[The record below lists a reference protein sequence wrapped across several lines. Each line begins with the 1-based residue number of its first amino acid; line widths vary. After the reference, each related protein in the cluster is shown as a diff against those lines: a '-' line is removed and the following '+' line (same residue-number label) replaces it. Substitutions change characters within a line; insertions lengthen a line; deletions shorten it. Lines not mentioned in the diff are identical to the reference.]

1 MTDINKFSLGKDGKL
16 GEIDFSKIK
25 SGLKGSE
32 LIKDNE
38 KLKSIFSRIDKNGDG
53 KLDRTE
59 LDSLQELLAEL
70 SGDDNLSMKE
80 AKKLEDEDGK
90 LGRGGAKLLMELLNK
105 MSEAAKAQGIKNVET
120 STGVGIEVVTYE
132 DGHTEEVFEDGSVIT
147 TVKNGDKTTKTH
159 KDKDGNLL
167 NETVIED
174 GVETKTSYADGK
186 KVKEVQTKENSVET
200 TNYDSEGN
208 PKDKTVTDKESGVV
222 DSYEYKNGEFVLKK
236 RVDSKNNSETV
247 YDGDKETTTQ
257 TSDDT
262 KTVTVKENG
271 ELVRAT
277 STRKNENNETER
289 TDTTYNGDDY
299 IENFYVDDTVRRQ
312 KKVVDGKEYEVHY
325 DANGNTEGVVV
336 QNGESIALIA
346 KRFGCSV
353 EDLIKVNASKIR
365 GKHPKVYF
373 VVGEEIKIPG
383 QMDAEDYAKIQ
394 AGRKSKAEAVGDYKD
409 YIARIEEEKRIK
421 AEQEAAEAQ
430 RKADEV
436 AAQKKQEQKKEA
448 RAVAQELHDAID
460 EEHHA
465 IGQSRFQTALRRVN
479 KDNIVDVLKAYKE
492 ISPDLSLVKF
502 IGQEFSAPTIRKDAV
517 EYLAKTLYQK
527 GIEVGVNKEELDK
540 LLAEFKA
547 EAKYQYITKVG
558 KVDSAKLETILD
570 AMLGS
575 VIAKMQDAEEISDE
589 EAIAQTAEMAQGDS
603 AQAKSDFDTA
613 REGEHWIAKSS
624 DWVCGLFGCKTIG
637 EMREKV
643 GKHADEIEKLANAKD
658 EVEFKKIFKEVFG
671 VEFDKQK
678 IAAYNTA
685 VENYTQAYGYKSM
698 IESVD
703 TLILQGRTLSA
714 GEFRDL
720 IKEKFGYTDDEI
732 NQFIAAVGSDSG
744 DLKEA
749 LTNALQLLKNTFQD
763 NYNSIT
769 KGSSL
774 EDMAQDIELIKKGV
788 FGTNDIVKE
797 VGIFN
802 NNMQL
807 TEAIGTGS
815 LEILATVALAFIP
828 GGQAA
833 AGVRI
838 TAMVAKYGKLA
849 VTLTR
854 AAQTAVQAGIATY
867 AVLKS
872 DGRSVDEIKEHV
884 KTNMAFA
891 AGGVCS
897 AAIAGRL
904 APIVAKTFKISGN
917 VAKEVLEDA
926 ADMMASY
933 VTSKGLGMEYGKTDA
948 GVDMFMNFLMA
959 RLAHVQI
966 GGKGVKAGNV
976 PNKPNVAGELP
987 EHQSTTKTL
996 DKATSS
1002 GTAHPSEVRIGT
1014 KKAADIKNEV
1024 EEMLKNSD
1032 VSPEELA
1039 RVRHE
1044 VGAIQDREMRRGL
1057 LRKIDE
1063 AASKLDPSAKATF
1076 DAARKAN
1083 NKADVD
1089 HIFERHNELKNSDM
1103 RVLNEYIK
1111 STDDIEALKELRTK
1125 LQTKEH
1131 EFGGVTQ
1138 SYKTL
1143 YESIDN
1149 RIKSLEVKV
1158 HHSAEKK
1165 VGEAPDAAQA
1175 PKAEKKAETPNAE
1188 ETPKAEE
1195 APKAEKKADAS
1206 KAETAPKTEKTSE
1219 TKNTTSSAEEL
1230 GIKLGK
1236 KLARSYYAVIKAI
1249 ENMVSVA
1256 DYKKIY
1262 KRIGVKFKNHMDVAK
1277 DLWNRLK
1284 LRAKELGLKVEKQ
1297 FDDIKTKGA
1306 KKSNIEAK
1314 YRRRSDEFIPDEL
1327 VRNAGNG
1334 GKPINENYVKAS
1346 KDLREHYNRA
1356 IANGTYADSFENYV
1370 QTIIQGHKVAYGG
1383 FDGKHT
1389 WYNTVGQ
1396 GSIDVNPGKI
1406 RGDGTLY
1413 SNRTREGQI
1422 VEGIA
1427 RKYGDKYSTRG
1438 VSQVKLDGIPDAAC
1452 PVNKGTEHIYPDGRY
1467 MHKYFEQMQ
1476 RTAKE
1481 AIELIEKG
1489 AAQDKILAKLA
1500 EHYQYAANARPFG
1513 QINNSLFMNEIN
1525 TLLQKAG
1532 MKPMPHGI
1540 LDHVAQRMQP
1550 EAFKKYFIDEYKKT
1564 ALDAPSQAKTGSE
1577 QKANSEF
1584 NKRGQLNSSECSFY
1598 NFDDLK
1604 YKMADKFN
1612 LFSQNTQDRI
1622 LQDLATKGRC
1632 RLQKNGVEYQF
1643 TVNNGRVRLEEFD
1656 INAKYDIK
1664 QSRIDEYTTQKT
1676 YNIEDVDDI
1685 YFAISDE
1692 LDLFSSET
1700 QNYIMASLS
1709 GGQGCVL
1716 RKYGIQFEFKIDRSG
1731 KITVSEFEYER
1742 FQNAGYYQR
1751 SNANQ
1756 GANGS
1761 QSASSADDAQNYS
1774 RNMKP
1779 ETRQAIEDLKDKIR
1793 NNNVSISE
1801 LEKKVDRLND
1811 ELKKKFVLPPTQVKE
1826 YKAILG
1832 LPENAEVTAS
1842 SLKAAY
1848 GKAAFKAHSDY
1859 GGSGGE
1865 AIAKIDEAYKALKKH
1880 YGFEGV
1886 NKAKIESEIAD
1897 TQQAIEERKK
1907 EIAEYEDKINQLMNE

>member
-59 LDSLQELLAEL
+59 LDSLQELLADL

-105 MSEAAKAQGIKNVET
+105 MSEAAKTQGIKNVET
-120 STGVGIEVVTYE
+120 RTGGGIEVVTYE

-174 GVETKTSYADGK
+174 GVETYTTYADGK

-257 TSDDT
+257 MSDGT
-262 KTVTVKENG
+262 KTVTVKEDG
-271 ELVRAT
+271 ELVRTT
-277 STRKNENNETER
+277 STRTNENNETER

-436 AAQKKQEQKKEA
+436 AAQKEQEQKKEA
-448 RAVAQELHDAID
+448 KALAKELHDAID
-460 EEHHA
+460 EEHYA

-1002 GTAHPSEVRIGT
+1002 GTAHPSEVRVGA

-1044 VGAIQDREMRRGL
+1044 VGAIQDREMRRDL

-1083 NKADVD
+1083 NKADFD

-1131 EFGGVTQ
+1131 EFGGATQ

-1175 PKAEKKAETPNAE
+1175 PKAEEKADAPNAE
-1188 ETPKAEE
+1188 EAPKAEKKADAPKAEE
-1195 APKAEKKADAS
+1195 APKAEKKADNSS
-1206 KAETAPKTEKTSE
+1206 KTGKTNKPNKKVEISQKKFNKAKEKINKKLEGINEVDLSKQDMS
-1219 TKNTTSSAEEL
+1219 TKQSRL
-1230 GIKLGK
+1230 KKLGLALSNVFDGWVEKIHNLNVSDMVEIPHWIDNIKSQFKNFSEYGNQLLGYLKK
-1236 KLARSYYAVIKAI
+1236 KLNEIGDFGQKIVNDTI
-1249 ENMVSVA
+1249 E
-1256 DYKKIY
+1256 
-1262 KRIGVKFKNHMDVAK
+1262 
-1277 DLWNRLK
+1277 
-1284 LRAKELGLKVEKQ
+1284 
-1297 FDDIKTKGA
+1297 
-1306 KKSNIEAK
+1306 
-1314 YRRRSDEFIPDEL
+1314 
-1327 VRNAGNG
+1327 
-1334 GKPINENYVKAS
+1334 
-1346 KDLREHYNRA
+1346 
-1356 IANGTYADSFENYV
+1356 
-1370 QTIIQGHKVAYGG
+1370 
-1383 FDGKHT
+1383 
-1389 WYNTVGQ
+1389 
-1396 GSIDVNPGKI
+1396 
-1406 RGDGTLY
+1406 
-1413 SNRTREGQI
+1413 
-1422 VEGIA
+1422 
-1427 RKYGDKYSTRG
+1427 G
-1438 VSQVKLDGIPDAAC
+1438 VSQVGSKLT
-1452 PVNKGTEHIYPDGRY
+1452 KRL
-1467 MHKYFEQMQ
+1467 
-1476 RTAKE
+1476 AK
-1481 AIELIEKG
+1481 LR
-1489 AAQDKILAKLA
+1489 DKILDA
-1500 EHYQYAANARPFG
+1500 
-1513 QINNSLFMNEIN
+1513 INNAKNEKQFNKAATSINKHFSNNDDIFNNLWDKLKTKAAQLGINSESLI
-1525 TLLQKAG
+1525 QKKVKTPYDNLVPQNANRVRN
-1532 MKPMPHGI
+1532 I
-1540 LDHVAQRMQP
+1540 AQHHNAAVVDVNFAPRH
-1550 EAFKKYFIDEYKKT
+1550 FKKGE
-1564 ALDAPSQAKTGSE
+1564 
-1577 QKANSEF
+1577 
-1584 NKRGQLNSSECSFY
+1584 
-1598 NFDDLK
+1598 NFVL
-1604 YKMADKFN
+1604 
-1612 LFSQNTQDRI
+1612 
-1622 LQDLATKGRC
+1622 DLATNKQAQIALGPIISLDLSEPKLAKLLLN
-1632 RLQKNGVEYQF
+1632 LQEGQSFTIGSFEGNATYKMGSMSNGVSRQHLVVTKKDGVYIFKDTSTYGTQISKNTATF
-1643 TVNNGRVRLEEFD
+1643 TRAKDVKKMFPYDQATGSYYLNKVHKGGVALDSQDYKNIAELMNKCDGKYRKLWESTFVIDNGRNIDKLAAFEKLVRDHGTLDFYLNLDDRTWAVIVEN
-1656 INAKYDIK
+1656 IC
-1664 QSRIDEYTTQKT
+1664 QKHVKA
-1676 YNIEDVDDI
+1676 VD
-1685 YFAISDE
+1685 AIH
-1692 LDLFSSET
+1692 
-1700 QNYIMASLS
+1700 NY
-1709 GGQGCVL
+1709 
-1716 RKYGIQFEFKIDRSG
+1716 K
-1731 KITVSEFEYER
+1731 
-1742 FQNAGYYQR
+1742 
-1751 SNANQ
+1751 
-1756 GANGS
+1756 
-1761 QSASSADDAQNYS
+1761 ASSNPI
-1774 RNMKP
+1774 N
-1779 ETRQAIEDLKDKIR
+1779 L
-1793 NNNVSISE
+1793 SI
-1801 LEKKVDRLND
+1801 DN
-1811 ELKKKFVLPPTQVKE
+1811 
-1826 YKAILG
+1826 G
-1832 LPENAEVTAS
+1832 M
-1842 SLKAAY
+1842 AY
-1848 GKAAFKAHSDY
+1848 
-1859 GGSGGE
+1859 
-1865 AIAKIDEAYKALKKH
+1865 
-1880 YGFEGV
+1880 
-1886 NKAKIESEIAD
+1886 NKEIAD
-1897 TQQAIEERKK
+1897 YINNMTDYLNTQTINKNIKLFRGEQYKGSLDLIRLPNGMPVGQAMENLIKKGASQK
-1907 EIAEYEDKINQLMNE
+1907 EINAFVNKYLIGTKVEQNRFMSTAINEKFCEDWAKKNPMAPGGPNPNGSIVWEIDVPGETKGAFVEDFNTFYGEEYEVILQRNSILVIKGAYFDPKKRQWKIKAKVVQTPYNQIKRF

>member
-120 STGVGIEVVTYE
+120 RTGGGIEVVTYE

-167 NETVIED
+167 NETVMEN
-174 GVETKTSYADGK
+174 GVETTTTYSNGVKTL
-186 KVKEVQTKENSVET
+186 EVQTTQNTVKT
-200 TNYDSEGN
+200 TNFNSDGT
-208 PKDKTVTDKESGVV
+208 PKDMILKD
-222 DSYEYKNGEFVLKK
+222 DSRGIIEYYEYKGRGEVLTK
-236 RVDSKNNSETV
+236 RVDTKNNSETV
-247 YDGDKETTTQ
+247 YYGDVATTTQ
-257 TSDDT
+257 INGDT
-262 KTVTVKENG
+262 TTVTEKVKDR
-271 ELVRAT
+271 LSSIT
-277 STRKNENNETER
+277 STRTNENNQTER
-289 TDTTYNGDDY
+289 TFREYFSNDY
-299 IENFYVDDTVRRQ
+299 TEYFYIDDTVRYQ
-312 KKVVDGKEYEVHY
+312 KMYVDGKEYEVHY
-325 DANGNTEGVVV
+325 DADGNTEGVVV

-353 EDLIKVNASKIR
+353 EDIIKLNKSKLH
-365 GKHPKVYF
+365 GKAPKLYF
-373 VVGEEIKIPG
+373 TVGEEIKIPKRVQADAPELTSRKSREEVIG
-383 QMDAEDYAKIQ
+383 EYRAHVEQVRAQERAKAERIAAERAQRAEDIERQRQQQEVQ
-394 AGRKSKAEAVGDYKD
+394 AENERKKAEAKA
-409 YIARIEEEKRIK
+409 IAQEIYN
-421 AEQEAAEAQ
+421 ACDDEAAA
-430 RKADEV
+430 V
-436 AAQKKQEQKKEA
+436 GKE
-448 RAVAQELHDAID
+448 
-460 EEHHA
+460 
-465 IGQSRFQTALRRVN
+465 RFQNALRRVN
-479 KDNIVDVLKAYKE
+479 KDNIIDVLKAYKE
-492 ISPDLSLVKF
+492 IRPDESIIEVIANEK
-502 IGQEFSAPTIRKDAV
+502 GSSCSARSQATK
-517 EYLAKTLYQK
+517 YLANVLYEK
-527 GIEVGVNKEELDK
+527 GKEVGADLDDLLEKFYKEVDH
-540 LLAEFKA
+540 
-547 EAKYQYITKVG
+547 QYG
-558 KVDSAKLETILD
+558 KWGVVDCSQMDTILD
-570 AMLGS
+570 SMLGA
-575 VIAKMQDAEEISDE
+575 VIAKMTEADDISE
-589 EAIAQTAEMAQGDS
+589 SEAIEQVGGMAQGDS
-603 AQAKSDFDTA
+603 DSANNDFDSA
-613 REGEHWIAKSS
+613 REGEGWIARVS
-624 DWVCGLFGCKTIG
+624 DTVCGWFGCKTID
-637 EMREKV
+637 EMKKKL
-643 GKHADEIEKLANAKD
+643 GAHAAEIMKLVNAKD
-658 EVEFKKIFKEVFG
+658 ETEFKRIFKEVFG

-678 IAAYNTA
+678 VAAYNKA
-685 VENYTQAYGYKSM
+685 LENYMLATSYNEMGKVIPELLQAGSM
-698 IESVD
+698 PENRFKEEIKKKLNYTDADLEILIFTNAKEGESVTD
-703 TLILQGRTLSA
+703 TLMRCLYDLNRTCKNELA
-714 GEFRDL
+714 KLTEG
-720 IKEKFGYTDDEI
+720 
-732 NQFIAAVGSDSG
+732 GSLDS
-744 DLKEA
+744 
-749 LTNALQLLKNTFQD
+749 
-763 NYNSIT
+763 
-769 KGSSL
+769 
-774 EDMAQDIELIKKGV
+774 MAQDIELIKKGL
-788 FGTNDIVKE
+788 FGTKDIVKE
-797 VGIFN
+797 VAVFN
-802 NNMQL
+802 NNMQI
-807 TEAIGTGS
+807 TEAVGTGVF
-815 LEILATVALAFIP
+815 EILGTVALGFIP
-828 GGQAA
+828 GGQGLATARIAA
-833 AGVRI
+833 MA
-838 TAMVAKYGKLA
+838 AKYGRLA
-849 VTLTR
+849 KVVANGVKVVRTS
-854 AAQTAVQAGIATY
+854 VQAGVATA
-867 AVLKS
+867 AVLGT
-872 DGRSVDEIKEHV
+872 DGRSMDEIKQHI

-891 AGGVCS
+891 AGG
-897 AAIAGRL
+897 AAVSKL
-904 APIVAKTFKISGN
+904 APFVAKTFKLTSSI
-917 VAKEVLEDA
+917 AKEVTEDVM
-926 ADMMASY
+926 DMFVSY
-933 VTSKGLGMEYGKTDA
+933 CTSKGLGMDYGKTDA
-948 GVDMFMNFLMA
+948 GIDLFMGMLMA
-959 RLAHVQI
+959 RISHMNL
-966 GGKGVKAGNV
+966 KA
-976 PNKPNVAGELP
+976 K
-987 EHQSTTKTL
+987 
-996 DKATSS
+996 
-1002 GTAHPSEVRIGT
+1002 
-1014 KKAADIKNEV
+1014 
-1024 EEMLKNSD
+1024 
-1032 VSPEELA
+1032 
-1039 RVRHE
+1039 
-1044 VGAIQDREMRRGL
+1044 
-1057 LRKIDE
+1057 
-1063 AASKLDPSAKATF
+1063 SAKAMDNANVKP
-1076 DAARKAN
+1076 DAPEGGSKPNGKDKTPSKEISTESAK
-1083 NKADVD
+1083 KPDVSKP
-1089 HIFERHNELKNSDM
+1089 E
-1103 RVLNEYIK
+1103 
-1111 STDDIEALKELRTK
+1111 
-1125 LQTKEH
+1125 EH
-1131 EFGGVTQ
+1131 GTTGV
-1138 SYKTL
+1138 KP
-1143 YESIDN
+1143 E
-1149 RIKSLEVKV
+1149 
-1158 HHSAEKK
+1158 HSAENAA
-1165 VGEAPDAAQA
+1165 APNPTHQAAEP
-1175 PKAEKKAETPNAE
+1175 PKADNSTGTSKTEETPNAGE
-1188 ETPKAEE
+1188 
-1195 APKAEKKADAS
+1195 KADAAKPEGAQ
-1206 KAETAPKTEKTSE
+1206 KADKSNKSEKNSETSE
-1219 TKNTTSSAEEL
+1219 TKSASEAEKADNAKKSEFSAEEL
-1230 GIKLGK
+1230 GVKLGK
-1236 KLARSYYAVIKAI
+1236 KLARGYYAVIKAI

-1314 YRRRSDEFIPDEL
+1314 YRRTSDEFIPDEL

-1564 ALDAPSQAKTGSE
+1564 ALDAPTQAKTGSE

-1584 NKRGQLNSSECSFY
+1584 NKRGQLNSNEYSFY

-1604 YKMADKFN
+1604 RKMADKFN

-1643 TVNNGRVRLEEFD
+1643 TVNNGRARLEEFD

-1692 LDLFSSET
+1692 LDLFSSKT
-1700 QNYIMASLS
+1700 QNSIVASLS
-1709 GGQGCVL
+1709 GGQSCVF

-1731 KITVSEFEYER
+1731 KITVTEFEYER
-1742 FQNAGYYQR
+1742 FQNGGYYQR
-1751 SNANQ
+1751 SN
-1756 GANGS
+1756 GS
-1761 QSASSADDAQNYS
+1761 QDAGSADNAQNYS

-1779 ETRQAIEDLKDKIR
+1779 ETRQAIEDLKNKIR
-1793 NNNVSISE
+1793 DNNVSISE
-1801 LEKKVDRLND
+1801 LEKKVDRLNN